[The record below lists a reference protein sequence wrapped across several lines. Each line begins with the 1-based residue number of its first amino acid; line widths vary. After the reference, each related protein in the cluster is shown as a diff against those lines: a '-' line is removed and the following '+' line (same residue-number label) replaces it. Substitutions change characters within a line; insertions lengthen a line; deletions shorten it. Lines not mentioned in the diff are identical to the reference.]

1 MKYQGKTDEQ
11 IDAIK
16 DSVNIKLKDKS
27 FKFKFNF

>member
-16 DSVNIKLKDKS
+16 DSINIKLKDKS
-27 FKFKFNF
+27 FQLKFNF